1 MTEKNKKTVLI
12 TGANKGIGFET
23 ARQLGT
29 IGFEVFLTARNKGNG
44 ETAATKL
51 RRKSMDCKF
60 IQMDVSDISTIRRAY
75 EVLSK
80 SIEHLDVLINNAGIM
95 PSSSGLLDTSPA
107 DMHNIINTNTL
118 GPLFVAQT
126 FLPLMKEGGRIIN
139 VSSSLGK
146 LSGRASDYASA
157 YSISKTALNA
167 VTLKLSAALKE
178 KGIAVNSVCPGWVRT
193 DMGGKNAERPVEK
206 GAETI
211 VWLAVEAPHDLTGKF
226 IRDMKEI
233 GF

>member
-23 ARQLGT
+23 AKQLGAM
-29 IGFEVFLTARNKGNG
+29 GFEVFLTARNKGNG
-44 ETAATKL
+44 ETAVMKL
-51 RRKSMDCKF
+51 KRKGMDCKF
-60 IQMDVSDISTIRRAY
+60 IQMDVTEISTIRIAY

-95 PSSSGLLDTSPA
+95 PTSSGLLDTTPA
-107 DMHNIINTNTL
+107 VMHNIINTNTL
-118 GPLFVAQT
+118 GPLFTAQT
-126 FLPLMKEGGRIIN
+126 FLPLMKKGGRIIN

-146 LSGRASDYASA
+146 ISGHASDYASA

-167 VTLKLSAALKE
+167 VTLKLSAALKD
-178 KGIAVNSVCPGWVRT
+178 KGIVVNSVCPGWVRT

-211 VWLAVEAPHDLTGKF
+211 VWLAAEAPLEITGKF

-233 GF
+233 DF

>member
-29 IGFEVFLTARNKGNG
+29 AGFVVFLTARNKGNG
-44 ETAATKL
+44 ESAMLSLKG
-51 RRKSMDCKF
+51 KGIDCRF
-60 IQMDVSDISTIRRAY
+60 IQMDVTDLSDIKNAFEI
-75 EVLSK
+75 VSK
-80 SIEHLDVLINNAGIM
+80 SIDKLDVLVNNAGIM
-95 PSSSGLLDTSPA
+95 PLSSDLLETSPSVIREIL
-107 DMHNIINTNTL
+107 DTNTL
-118 GPLFVAQT
+118 GPLFVTQA
-126 FLPLMKEGGRIIN
+126 FLPLLKKGSRVIN

-146 LSGRASDYASA
+146 ITGDTSDYASA

-167 VTLKLSAALKE
+167 VTLKLSASLKD
-178 KGIAVNSVCPGWVRT
+178 KGISVNSICPGWVKT
-193 DMGGKNAERPVEK
+193 DMGGKNAPRPVEK

-211 VWLAVEAPHDLTGKF
+211 IWLATEAPAELTGKF